1 MSFTLY
7 NNNNTRLHRS
17 ELAVP
22 GSNYK
27 MFEKALNSEADYIF
41 LDLEDAVCPNDKS
54 LARENIIKGLK
65 EYDWKNYGKTISVRI
80 NGLDTHYMYKDV
92 IDIITYAGKY
102 IDTILIPKVGVRDD
116 VYMVDCLLS
125 QLEDELNLEKKNWH
139 RVFN

>member
-7 NNNNTRLHRS
+7 TYKNIRLQRS

-41 LDLEDAVCPNDKS
+41 LDLEDAVSPNDKS

-65 EYDWKNYGKTISVRI
+65 EYDWKNFGKTISVRI

-92 IDIITYAGKY
+92 IDIVTYAGKY
-102 IDTILIPKVGVRDD
+102 IDTVLIPKPQPIKTD
-116 VYMVDCLLS
+116 
-125 QLEDELNLEKKNWH
+125 LECFLI
-139 RVFN
+139 